1 MKTPGLSH
9 SDSARGDLGG
19 NPNSGLGHKPT
30 MKVIGVVGLN
40 GSGKDEV
47 VDYLHERYGVAKLSM
62 GDMVREIAEEQGLA
76 PTRDNLHRLSEQYF
90 SERGRDYFA
99 KRAIQTIENH
109 DWETAAI
116 SGIRTPTDVETLQ
129 QHFGDDFALVHVS
142 VSDPQT
148 RYQRIRDRRQARD
161 PQSYSEFLQHDR
173 EEEEI
178 FHLSHTIQEAD
189 IVLNNDESLAQL
201 HR

>member
-1 MKTPGLSH
+1 
-9 SDSARGDLGG
+9 
-19 NPNSGLGHKPT
+19 
-30 MKVIGVVGLN
+30 
-40 GSGKDEV
+40 
-47 VDYLHERYGVAKLSM
+47 M
-62 GDMVREIAEEQGLA
+62 GDMVREIAEEQGLV

-99 KRAIQTIENH
+99 KRAIQAIEDH
-109 DWETAAI
+109 DWDIAAI

-161 PQSYSEFLQHDR
+161 PQSYSEFLQQDR

-178 FHLSHTIQEAD
+178 FHLSHTIQETD

-201 HR
+201 HRQVDHRLMNGLLTDEAQNRH